1 MHEPSSAARLH
12 IASALQRIPAESR
25 WDVLAALTSHAKD
38 ATDHNLPL
46 MYWYAMEP
54 LADVD
59 PPRALALALSAGER
73 IPILK
78 EYMIRRIGAGD
89 PKKSLALLVEGLK
102 DAKDD
107 ATRLTFLRGM
117 NESLKGRRNVK
128 PPEGW
133 SEIST
138 TLIEGKNAELRM
150 QAVALAVT
158 FGDAKVL
165 QSLRDLTRDASKS
178 LDERRSAIRILAT
191 ARDNEANH
199 PLRHV

>member
-89 PKKSLALLVEGLK
+89 PAKSLALLVGGLK

-117 NESLKGRRNVK
+117 NEALKGRREIQT
-128 PPEGW
+128 PAGW
-133 SEIST
+133 QDVH
-138 TLIEGKNAELRM
+138 A
-150 QAVALAVT
+150 AL
-158 FGDAKVL
+158 
-165 QSLRDLTRDASKS
+165 SKS
-178 LDERRSAIRILAT
+178 A
-191 ARDNEANH
+191 
-199 PLRHV
+199 